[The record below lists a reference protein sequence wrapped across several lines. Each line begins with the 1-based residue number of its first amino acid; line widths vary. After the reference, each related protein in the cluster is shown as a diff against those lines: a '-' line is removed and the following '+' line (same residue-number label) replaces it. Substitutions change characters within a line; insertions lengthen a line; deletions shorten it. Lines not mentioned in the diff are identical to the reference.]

1 MVCQCTDLLQLKECL
16 VRAHRATCFS
26 SSCNLLVKNIHQQQS
41 EHMVQI
47 DPVAPYARD
56 GGHDRHTWTAGGE
69 SFSMKHPI
77 AAEAW
82 AAAARIGAAVHQTPV
97 QASAWLSGATGAPAF
112 LKLETQQVWPL
123 PEAA

>member
-1 MVCQCTDLLQLKECL
+1 
-16 VRAHRATCFS
+16 
-26 SSCNLLVKNIHQQQS
+26 
-41 EHMVQI
+41 
-47 DPVAPYARD
+47 
-56 GGHDRHTWTAGGE
+56 
-69 SFSMKHPI
+69 MKHPI